1 MTAGYR
7 LKRRRGFF
15 AAGAEFARALGVL
28 GDGAFKLFAHVCLE
42 ADRATGRLAFDR
54 GELADRLGK
63 SRSALGRHL
72 RELVRA
78 GVCELETAPNQHRHS
93 VLAVRAEYWPYRA
106 TEVGVTAP
114 PDPGPTTYVEAVR
127 RAFLGPVCVQADFGP
142 ADERLA
148 AGWQA
153 RGVPLE
159 TVQHAILLGCARKS
173 LALIERPA
181 MQPVRRLRYFE
192 PLLREVQHERFP
204 ATYWRHL
211 EFNLARCEDY
221 WQHHPEAAPGRA
233 WPKMEQASQTADPI
247 SASPVVGG
255 EARKDE
261 MMMPTS
267 SRSDRDPIDGGAI
280 ELSS

>member
-54 GELADRLGK
+54 GELAGRLGK

-78 GVCELETAPNQHRHS
+78 GVCELESAPNQHRHS
-93 VLAVRAEYWPYRA
+93 VLAVRAEYWPYRG
-106 TEVGVTAP
+106 TEIAVSAR
-114 PDPGPTTYVEAVR
+114 PDPGVPAYVEAVR
-127 RAFLGPVCVQADFGP
+127 RAFLGPVCVQAAFGP

-148 AGWQA
+148 VGWHA

-159 TVQHAILLGCARKS
+159 TVRHAILLGCVRKS
-173 LALIERPA
+173 MALIERPA
-181 MQPVRRLRYFE
+181 TQPVRRLRYFE
-192 PLLREVQHERFP
+192 PLLREVQRESFP
-204 ATYWRHL
+204 ASYWRHL
-211 EFNLARCEDY
+211 EFNLGRCEDY
-221 WQHHPEAAPGRA
+221 WQRHPEAAPGRA
-233 WPKMEQASQTADPI
+233 WPKMEPADQGTDPVPASSVVSGQARQT
-247 SASPVVGG
+247 
-255 EARKDE
+255 R
-261 MMMPTS
+261 
-267 SRSDRDPIDGGAI
+267 
-280 ELSS
+280 

>member
-114 PDPGPTTYVEAVR
+114 AGPWPHDLCRGRAAGLPRPRLRAGRLRPGR
-127 RAFLGPVCVQADFGP
+127 RASRRGLAGPRRTPGNRPARHPARLRAQVAGTDRAARHAARAPAALLRTVAPGSPAREIPRHLLATSGVQPRSLRGTTGSIIP
-142 ADERLA
+142 RLRRA
-148 AGWQA
+148 VPGQKWNRQA
-153 RGVPLE
+153 R
-159 TVQHAILLGCARKS
+159 
-173 LALIERPA
+173 
-181 MQPVRRLRYFE
+181 QPIQFLPPRLWEEKRGKT
-192 PLLREVQHERFP
+192 R
-204 ATYWRHL
+204 
-211 EFNLARCEDY
+211 
-221 WQHHPEAAPGRA
+221 
-233 WPKMEQASQTADPI
+233 
-247 SASPVVGG
+247 
-255 EARKDE
+255 
-261 MMMPTS
+261 
-267 SRSDRDPIDGGAI
+267 
-280 ELSS
+280 